1 MHVDMKLKPD
11 VQEYLSC
18 LLIQKHSCCCTIQ
31 WSYKSPYDPTA
42 TVIVRDEFGQGAVKI
57 MYDIPKSIITD
68 MRLTPKEKASEIYS
82 EIKGFLNG

>member
-1 MHVDMKLKPD
+1 MNINIKPGIQD
-11 VQEYLSC
+11 YLSC